1 MKVFIV
7 AGGTGGHLFPAIRL
21 AEEIS
26 SRKAADVLFVTSS
39 RKQDTD
45 FLKEKN
51 LEFRTLPV
59 IGMKSGGIKRTFI
72 FLLMLFTGT
81 LKSAY
86 LLARFRPACVI
97 GFGGYVSGPIL
108 LLASLS
114 GIRTVIHEQ
123 NVYPGRANRMLARFV
138 DRIALNF
145 NESTQYLKG
154 FESKIVISGN
164 LLRKGL
170 KKTQRAGDVFTIL
183 AMGGSQGAHILN
195 TMVPRALGLL
205 GPDRKSKLGVV
216 HITGYK
222 DTEDVKKAYENSRVS
237 GRILEFTH
245 DMDKIYAESDFVI
258 SRAGATTVSEL
269 MYLAKPSILIPYPYA
284 KGHQRLNAMVLER
297 AGLGVSIEEKNL
309 TAEVLKDNIIRMM
322 DRRTLIEMSAKI
334 ADVKKEDACGILMKE
349 VLGG

>member
-1 MKVFIV
+1 
-7 AGGTGGHLFPAIRL
+7 
-21 AEEIS
+21 
-26 SRKAADVLFVTSS
+26 
-39 RKQDTD
+39 
-45 FLKEKN
+45 
-51 LEFRTLPV
+51 
-59 IGMKSGGIKRTFI
+59 MKSGGIKMAFI
-72 FLLMLFTGT
+72 FSLMLFTGT
-81 LKSAY
+81 LKSLY
-86 LLARFRPACVI
+86 LLARFRPVCVI

-145 NESTQYLKG
+145 NESVQYLKG

-170 KKTQRAGDVFTIL
+170 KKTQRTGDAFTIL

-195 TMVPRALGLL
+195 TIVPRALGLL
-205 GPDRKSKLGVV
+205 DPDRKSKLGVV

-222 DTEDVKKAYENSRVS
+222 DTESVKKAYENSRVS
-237 GRILEFTH
+237 NRILEFTH

-322 DRRTLIEMSAKI
+322 NRGMLAEMSAKI
-334 ADVKKEDACGILMKE
+334 ADVKKEDPSGILMKE